1 MEEVA
6 NQPIPFKAETR
17 QLLNILV
24 HSLYTEKEIFLRELI
39 SNASDALTRMNF
51 EMLTN
56 RNVIDPD
63 SELAIRIIPKPEERT
78 LIISDNGIG
87 MTADE
92 LHDNLGVIAHSGAR
106 AFVEATE
113 KGENLSEII
122 GQFGVGFYSAFM
134 VAEWIKVESRS
145 YRPEASPASWYSDGS
160 DVFTLGSSEKT
171 DRGTDVIIKL
181 TEEAAE
187 FVKEYRLR
195 EVIKRHSDFIP
206 YPIYLGDS
214 KEQVN
219 RQTAIW
225 RQQPRQVDP
234 KEYDAFYQQ
243 LTLDFDP
250 PLAHAH
256 MVVDAPVQLYT
267 VLFIPSDPDKRIF
280 TIRKQTGLKLYSRK
294 VLIQEYCNDL
304 LPEYLSFVQGV
315 VDTEDLPLNVSRES
329 VQANKIMVNLK
340 KLITN
345 KVLDTLTEL
354 ANNKPETY
362 LKFWEKYLGYIKQGI
377 AIETVETEKLYP
389 LVRFHTT
396 AFPGDWSSFK
406 DYISRIKPE
415 QKEIY
420 YILADDQ
427 RSAMLSPHLDLVNK
441 HGYEVILFTDPLD
454 AFMLMRLTRYED
466 HPLKNVATA
475 ELEPAGEEKDEEA
488 VESVPPESFTDL
500 TRRFKEKL
508 GDRVVEVRISQRLVN
523 SPARLV
529 DPGDAPQQE
538 LQRVYRIIQHDYETP
553 KKVLELNP
561 KHPILIRLNDLAPNN
576 PLSDAII
583 EQIYENA
590 LLLEGLHP
598 DPASMIERIQE
609 IMQAA
614 LATNKTKT
622 INE

>member
-1 MEEVA
+1 MEDA
-6 NQPIPFKAETR
+6 ISQPIPFKAETR

-24 HSLYTEKEIFLRELI
+24 HSLYTEREIFLRELI

-63 SELAIRIIPKPEERT
+63 STLAIRITFKPQERI
-78 LIISDNGIG
+78 LVVSDNGIG

-92 LHDNLGVIAHSGAR
+92 LHENLGIIAHSGAR
-106 AFVEATE
+106 AFVEAAD

-160 DVFTLGSSEKT
+160 DVFTIGASDKT
-171 DRGTDVIIKL
+171 NRGTDVIIKL
-181 TEEAAE
+181 TEEASE
-187 FVKEYRLR
+187 FVNESRLR
-195 EVIKRHSDFIP
+195 EVIKKHSDFIP

-214 KEQVN
+214 NEQVN
-219 RQTAIW
+219 RQIAIW
-225 RQQPRQVDP
+225 RQQPRQVSQE
-234 KEYDAFYQQ
+234 EYDAFYQQ

-250 PLAHAH
+250 PLVHSH
-256 MVVDAPVQLYT
+256 MVVDAPIQLYAI
-267 VLFIPSDPDKRIF
+267 LFIPSDPERRIF
-280 TIRKQTGLKLYSRK
+280 SIRKQTGLKLYSRK

-329 VQANKIMVNLK
+329 IQANKIMVNLK

-345 KVLDTLTEL
+345 KVLETLTDL

-362 LKFWEKYLGYIKQGI
+362 QKFWEAYSRQIKQGI
-377 AIETVETEKLYP
+377 AIETGDVEQLFP
-389 LVRFHTT
+389 LVRFRTT
-396 AFPGDWSSFK
+396 TFGDKWSSFR
-406 DYISRIKPE
+406 DYISRMKPK
-415 QKEIY
+415 QKEIF
-420 YILADDQ
+420 YILADDI
-427 RSAMLSPHLDLVNK
+427 RSAHLSPHLDLLNK

-454 AFMLMRLTRYED
+454 AFMLVRLTRFENY
-466 HPLKNVATA
+466 PLKNVASA
-475 ELEPAGEEKDEEA
+475 DLEPLEEEGETDAATTSPEKY
-488 VESVPPESFTDL
+488 PEL
-500 TRRFKEKL
+500 IQRFKSKL
-508 GDRVVEVRISQRLVN
+508 GERVADVRISKRLVN
-523 SPARLV
+523 SPARLI
-529 DPGDAPQQE
+529 DPSDSPHQE
-538 LQRVYRIIQHDYETP
+538 LQRVYRIIQQDYKVP

-561 KHPILIRLNDLAPNN
+561 KHPILIRLNDLPPNN

-598 DPASMIERIQE
+598 DPVSMIERIQE

-614 LATNKTKT
+614 LAANRKQ
-622 INE
+622 ED